1 MMERSNGVVMWRGV
15 GGRMVFAML
24 VLVMALVLPGCAG
37 NGGQSEDTGEQPA
50 QSDETT
56 AAAAVFPVT
65 VTDDAGRDVTI
76 ESEPQH
82 IVSLAPANTEIVAE
96 LDALDRL
103 VGVTTYDDY
112 PPEVTELEKVG
123 DFITPNLEVIASLEP
138 DLILATTGVQGDVLA
153 QLEQLGAPVLA
164 VDPQALEQLYASI
177 ETVGAAVGEPERAD
191 EVVAD
196 MRSGID
202 FIAQTVGVEPATPCF
217 IEIAQDPLFTAGT
230 GTLLDD
236 LITAAGGRNVVSQE
250 GYVGYSLE
258 QLLQDDP
265 SVYLATKG
273 SMSDPSQLESR
284 AGYDALSAVKAGR
297 VAVLDDNLVSRPGPR
312 VVQGVGQIAV
322 ALHPDL
328 FREHE

>member
-1 MMERSNGVVMWRGV
+1 MIRRSTGRSNTIVWGAVIG
-15 GGRMVFAML
+15 AL
-24 VLVMALVLPGCAG
+24 ALVALLALVGCG
-37 NGGQSEDTGEQPA
+37 SE
-50 QSDETT
+50 T
-56 AAAAVFPVT
+56 AATEGAGETGAPEDAGSAGGAAVFPVT
-65 VTDDAGRDVTI
+65 VTDDAGREITV
-76 ESEPQH
+76 EAEPLR

-96 LDALDRL
+96 LGALDRL

-153 QLEQLGAPVLA
+153 QLEDLGAPVIA
-164 VDPQALEQLYASI
+164 IDPQNLKQLYVSI
-177 ETVGAAVGEPERAD
+177 ETVGAAIGTPAEAET
-191 EVVAD
+191 VVAD
-196 MRSGID
+196 MRAGID
-202 FIAQTVGVEPATPCF
+202 FITETVSAEPAMPCF
-217 IEIAQDPLFTAGT
+217 IEIAQDPLFTAGA

-236 LITAAGGRNVVSQE
+236 LITAAGGQNVVAEE

-265 SVYLATKG
+265 AVYLATLG
-273 SMSDPSQLESR
+273 SMSDPSQLEAR
-284 AGYDALSAVKAGR
+284 AGYDALSAVKNER
-297 VAVLDDNLVSRPGPR
+297 VAVLEDNLVSRPGPR

-328 FREHE
+328 FDESD